1 MKNKKKIY
9 VVYSRYIGNI
19 KYISIAYKTL
29 EKANTSLLL
38 QKNANPHNT
47 YGIAEWELR

>member
-1 MKNKKKIY
+1 MNDKKKIY
-9 VVYSRYIGNI
+9 VIYSRFIGNI
-19 KYISIAYKTL
+19 KYIPIAYNTL

-38 QKNANPHNT
+38 QKETNPHNT

>member
-9 VVYSRYIGNI
+9 VIYSRFIGNI
-19 KYISIAYKTL
+19 KYIPIAYDTL

-38 QKNANPHNT
+38 QKEANPHNM
-47 YGIAEWELR
+47 YAIAEWELR

>member
-19 KYISIAYKTL
+19 KYISIAYDTL
-29 EKANTSLLL
+29 EKANNNLEL
-38 QKNANPHNT
+38 QKKGNPHNT
-47 YGIAEWELR
+47 YGIAEWELK